1 MLIQDDY
8 CLAVFLDISQA
19 FNTVWHHG
27 LLKKL
32 KNMGLE
38 RHLLNFI
45 QQFVLAWHIQVRNE
59 SVLSQSHP
67 LLASVP

>member
-19 FNTVWHHG
+19 FDTVWHHG
-27 LLKKL
+27 LLKNL

-38 RHLLNFI
+38 GHLPNFI
-45 QQFVLAWHIQVRNE
+45 QQ
-59 SVLSQSHP
+59 S
-67 LLASVP
+67 LLAQHI